1 MHTLKRIGPYIS
13 PEVYM
18 TDSSNMVC
26 IELDYDFKIVLP
38 VEKGQELLRLLS
50 EAEMYEETRNYGKG
64 ADRIVVKPM
73 DKRIQ
78 MWFLSRTM
86 YDVGKLDFLRT
97 ENATD

>member
-1 MHTLKRIGPYIS
+1 
-13 PEVYM
+13 M
-18 TDSSNMVC
+18 TDSTNMVC
-26 IELDYDFKIVLP
+26 IELGYDFKIVLP

-73 DKRIQ
+73 DKRIL
-78 MWFLSRTM
+78 MWFISRTM

-97 ENATD
+97 EDATN

>member
-1 MHTLKRIGPYIS
+1 
-13 PEVYM
+13 M
-18 TDSSNMVC
+18 TDSTNMVC
-26 IELDYDFKIVLP
+26 IELGYDFKIVLP
-38 VEKGQELLRLLS
+38 VEKGQELLRILS

-78 MWFLSRTM
+78 MWLLSRTM

-97 ENATD
+97 EDATD

>member
-1 MHTLKRIGPYIS
+1 
-13 PEVYM
+13 M
-18 TDSSNMVC
+18 TDSTNMVC
-26 IELDYDFKIVLP
+26 IKLDYDFKIVLP

-50 EAEMYEETRNYGKG
+50 EAEIYEETRNYGKG

-73 DKRIQ
+73 NKLIQ

-97 ENATD
+97 EDATD

>member
-1 MHTLKRIGPYIS
+1 
-13 PEVYM
+13 M
-18 TDSSNMVC
+18 TDSTNMVC
-26 IELDYDFKIVLP
+26 IELGYDFKIVLP

-78 MWFLSRTM
+78 MWLLSRTM

-97 ENATD
+97 EDATD